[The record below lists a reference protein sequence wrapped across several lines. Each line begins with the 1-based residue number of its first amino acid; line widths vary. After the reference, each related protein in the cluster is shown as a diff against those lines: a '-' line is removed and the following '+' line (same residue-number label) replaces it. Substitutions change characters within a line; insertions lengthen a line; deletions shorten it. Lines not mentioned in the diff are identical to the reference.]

1 MQRNTPNGRFYDLKK
16 GHFDG
21 GKRVGGEDDDGL
33 RKVLVNQRARQR
45 GVIAAARMAASVNPT
60 AADIACTIGGV
71 QFKVVAALGAADTTV
86 QVLREASAALTYANL
101 VDAINGKAS
110 NKGTKWLEATTAFA
124 VPVLADMVTGTVL
137 RIRNATARGGKVA
150 ATVPASTALL
160 AAVTGGAS
168 AWSVANL
175 NAAGGKALADQDLAL
190 IILTITAAMMTNTSF
205 QVELDFTPTFIL
217 PQTLVSGVVTV
228 RTDAITISGNAIN
241 VALPGGGGSHFAA
254 GDVLYILAAK

>member
-1 MQRNTPNGRFYDLKK
+1 MQRNTPNGQFFDLKK

-21 GKRVGGEDDDGL
+21 GKRLGEGENEL

-101 VDAINGKAS
+101 VDAINGAS
-110 NKGTKWLEATTAFA
+110 GTKNTKWKEATTAFA
-124 VPVLADMVTGTVL
+124 SPVLAELVTATVL
-137 RIRNATARGGKVA
+137 RLRNAAARGGK
-150 ATVPASTALL
+150 ATASVPASTALL

-175 NAAGGKALADQDLAL
+175 NAAGGKALTDQDMALAVV
-190 IILTITAAMMTNTSF
+190 TITAAMMTNTSF
-205 QVELDFTPTFIL
+205 QLELDFTPTFVL
-217 PQTLVSGVVTV
+217 PQCLVAGVVTV

-241 VALPGGGGSHFAA
+241 IALPGGGGTHYAA
-254 GDVLYILAAK
+254 GDVLYFLIGK